1 MGLATHQTGLVLG
14 GAAYLFLWVSA
25 TCAEIINLNWR
36 LVGVALLMPT
46 TFFHFSSFLL
56 CYTEGTECHWFYASN
71 FLLIAALFLICQPW
85 GQNSLEQPGSKLAFK
100 DTSIRK
106 LTSSSHPVN
115 FDDANGIHSLT
126 SGNSHTLNS
135 NKSFR
140 PNNRQR
146 SQREIIV

>member
-1 MGLATHQTGLVLG
+1 MI
-14 GAAYLFLWVSA
+14 VSA
-25 TCAEIINLNWR
+25 VILI
-36 LVGVALLMPT
+36 ALLPLLSEMYRT
-46 TFFHFSSFLL
+46 GSFEL
-56 CYTEGTECHWFYASN
+56 YGIWMEEASERMTVLN
-71 FLLIAALFLICQPW
+71 GGNHQQQQHP
-85 GQNSLEQPGSKLAFK
+85 QFK